1 MPQNRSRVQQQ
12 SLCRAARREA
22 LAAMAIALLVLIL
35 DLFCLNVLGFS
46 NNDGAYN
53 EGNYRHIVLLTFLT
67 FGNVYIEDAF

>member
-1 MPQNRSRVQQQ
+1 MPQNRSRVEQQ
-12 SLCRAARREA
+12 SFYCAPRREVF
-22 LAAMAIALLVLIL
+22 AAVAIALLVLIL